1 MKDIGDLTA
10 AEIKAA
16 KFVST
21 RDTKVLYMRFPFK
34 VMGTLGTIHTERD
47 PYLLDIGRLDPLIP
61 RAERAAVV
69 ASLVAGGPYTSDSTG
84 RFEQRGQTS
93 IWTNHRRFFILR
105 ATLSETALRALRARI
120 IEILNGL

>member
-47 PYLLDIGRLDPLIP
+47 PYLLDIGRIDPLIP

-69 ASLVAGGPYTSDSTG
+69 ASLVAGAAYRSPETG
-84 RFEQRGQTS
+84 VFCQRGATS
-93 IWTNHRRFFILR
+93 IWTNLRRFFIIR
-105 ATLSETALRALRARI
+105 STLQKPVMEALRERI
-120 IEILNGL
+120 ISILN